1 MSDWNLL
8 NGYMGSKTPYSNKIK
23 SLFDAECTKY
33 VEGFVGGG
41 GIYFSI
47 CNGRYEEEYLND
59 ANRHLMCVYKALK
72 DVESW
77 EETVKTLYATEKS
90 KEIFEEARKVFQLP
104 VTSSVI
110 KDKAKYI
117 KIAVDTYI
125 AYMQSFNVKGISY
138 SSAKNSRK
146 YCRGVKNSI
155 PKVLE
160 RLKTQP
166 KLSCLPIVKLLD
178 KTEIVDDAATQL
190 FLDPPYVGMY
200 RSMGDSY
207 KVEMRSLKE
216 HIEMCHKIKG
226 IKAAVVLCGYRS
238 EIEGVPT
245 IYDAM
250 LGEGW
255 HCFKLADTYKKC
267 AGVVKNGKK
276 TACTE
281 YVWTNRVPERAKYR
295 ISMVDYKENLTMEQY
310 WQSVKKKCIEG
321 VVPKSHIKEYCAT
334 YKDVYGKDLMEEV

>member
-23 SLFDAECTKY
+23 SLFDAKCTKY

-47 CNGRYEEEYLND
+47 PNGRYEEEYLND
-59 ANRHLMCVYKALK
+59 ANRHLMCIYKALK
-72 DVESW
+72 DEESR
-77 EETVKTLYATEKS
+77 EETIKILYTTEKG
-90 KEIFEEARKVFQLP
+90 KEIFEAARKVFQLP
-104 VTSSVI
+104 VTSFVI
-110 KDKAKYI
+110 KDKARYI
-117 KIAVDTYI
+117 KIAVDTYT
-125 AYMQSFNVKGISY
+125 AYTQSFNVKGTSY
-138 SSAKNSRK
+138 SNSKNNRK
-146 YCRGVKNSI
+146 YCRGIKNSI
-155 PKVLE
+155 PKVIE

-166 KLSCLPIVKLLD
+166 KLTCLPIVKLLD
-178 KTEIVDDAATQL
+178 KTEIVDDVATQL

-216 HIEMCHKIKG
+216 HIEMCDKIKET
-226 IKAAVVLCGYRS
+226 KAAVVLCGYRS
-238 EIEGVPT
+238 SIEGVPT

-255 HCFKLADTYKKC
+255 YCFKLADTYKKC
-267 AGVVKNGKK
+267 AGVEKGGKK
-276 TACTE
+276 AACTE

-295 ISMVDYKENLTMEQY
+295 ISMVNYKEKLTMEQY
-310 WQSVKKKCIEG
+310 WQSVKRKCIEG

-334 YKDVYGKDLMEEV
+334 YKGVYGKDLMEEV